1 MSERFPTH
9 PQGQAT
15 STAGL
20 VVFVDPR
27 GLWPVLALRGAL
39 AIVFGI
45 VAVGWPAITL
55 LALALLFAVYVAV
68 DGIWRLVAA
77 YRHRRNGD
85 ADWRHILGD
94 VLIGVLGIAVA
105 IVAVLWPA
113 ITVLAL
119 AILVGAWLLVGGIT
133 EIVMAIRLRAQLR
146 SAWFYVL
153 GGVLSVVA
161 GLVIMLW
168 PRSGAVALAI
178 LLGVLALLIGAVQLG
193 LAWRIRSEI
202 GSEVAHRR
210 AA

>member
-1 MSERFPTH
+1 
-9 PQGQAT
+9 
-15 STAGL
+15 
-20 VVFVDPR
+20 
-27 GLWPVLALRGAL
+27 
-39 AIVFGI
+39 
-45 VAVGWPAITL
+45 
-55 LALALLFAVYVAV
+55 
-68 DGIWRLVAA
+68 
-77 YRHRRNGD
+77 
-85 ADWRHILGD
+85 
-94 VLIGVLGIAVA
+94 
-105 IVAVLWPA
+105 
-113 ITVLAL
+113 
-119 AILVGAWLLVGGIT
+119 
-133 EIVMAIRLRAQLR
+133 MAIRLRAQLR